1 MKIKITAGTFGHRI
15 GERVVAVKAGDP
27 PIEVT
32 DAIGRRLLSCGVAV
46 AVEPEANEPTK
57 NVDEGAETAKAEEF
71 PEYDESMTR
80 AELES
85 IARSVGIEDD
95 ELKAAAKKADVIEL
109 LDEAREDFEAEDAP
123 TFDPAGDML

>member
-57 NVDEGAETAKAEEF
+57 NVDEGAETAKADEF

-85 IARSVGIEDD
+85 IARSVGIEDE
-95 ELKAAAKKADVIEL
+95 ELKAAAKKADVIAL
-109 LDEAREDFEAEDAP
+109 LDEAREDFEADDAP

>member
-27 PIEVT
+27 PIEVA
-32 DAIGRRLLSCGVAV
+32 DALGRRLLACGVA
-46 AVEPEANEPTK
+46 EEIPT
-57 NVDEGAETAKAEEF
+57 EEAKATQNVNTDDESAEAKEF

-95 ELKAAAKKADVIEL
+95 EIKAAAKKADLIAI
-109 LDEAREDFEAEDAP
+109 LDEAKEDFEAADAP

>member
-57 NVDEGAETAKAEEF
+57 NVDEGGEAAKVKEF
-71 PEYDESMTR
+71 PDYDESMTR

-95 ELKAAAKKADVIEL
+95 ELKAAAKKADVIAL

>member
-1 MKIKITAGTFGHRI
+1 MQIKITAGTFGHRI

-27 PIEVT
+27 PIEVSESV
-32 DAIGRRLLSCGVAV
+32 GRRLLACGVAV
-46 AVEPEANEPTK
+46 EVEAADSKPTQNVNEGGEA
-57 NVDEGAETAKAEEF
+57 AEADEF
-71 PEYDESMTR
+71 PDYDESMTR

-95 ELKAAAKKADVIEL
+95 ELKAAAKKADVIAL
-109 LDEAREDFEAEDAP
+109 LDEAREDFESEDAP

>member
-46 AVEPEANEPTK
+46 AVEPEANGPTK
-57 NVDEGAETAKAEEF
+57 NVDEGGETAKADEF

-85 IARSVGIEDD
+85 IARSVGIEDE
-95 ELKAAAKKADVIEL
+95 ELKAAAKKADVIAL
-109 LDEAREDFEAEDAP
+109 LDEAREDFESDDAP